1 MLKIKEIVN
10 FKIRG
15 IDLLKKLSIYSIFAL
30 FLANFLFPQLVE
42 AFSSSDDES
51 INYISYEL
59 EAEKTE
65 SENESEELEEVEM
78 DDYLNDQISAFC
90 VSKLKV
96 TDDNLIS
103 DFYYSFYKD
112 NLTPPPEIV

>member
-1 MLKIKEIVN
+1 MKIKEIVN
-10 FKIRG
+10 LKIRG
-15 IDLLKKLSIYSIFAL
+15 TVLLKKFSIYSIFAL

-42 AFSSSDDES
+42 AFSSYDDES
-51 INYISYEL
+51 TNYISYEL

-78 DDYLNDQISAFC
+78 DDYLNNQISAFC
-90 VSKLKV
+90 MSKLKV
-96 TDDNLIS
+96 SDDNLIS

-112 NLTPPPEIV
+112 NLTPPPEII